1 VSDKKFPDPAGRPHR
16 SARSVRRHSGRLTRA
31 DFEAQLQATKAD
43 ITAQVQATRADLTKQ
58 VKATRA
64 QIDATNERINAR
76 TGRNLAFAALMGL
89 LLGGAMLVSLLVIKE
104 LFMVVAGAL
113 VAFAAFELAT
123 AMRQA
128 GRDVPRVP
136 AVLATI
142 AVVPLTY
149 YLGGAGQW
157 FGVLG
162 AIAVVA
168 LWRLVEILIPASSAG
183 RRGLVADLGAGTFIL
198 VYLAGLGSFAVA
210 LAAHPNGQY
219 WTLAF
224 LVVVVVCD
232 IGAYASGLSFGKHPM
247 APTISPKKTWE
258 GFAGAVAA
266 ALVAGVLFAVLLLDQ
281 PWWFGLIFGLVIV
294 LTATMGDLAES
305 LLKRDLGIKDISSWL
320 PGHGGFLDRL
330 DSILPSALAAY
341 LLYLLFA

>member
-1 VSDKKFPDPAGRPHR
+1 VSDKKSRGADGRTTRPG
-16 SARSVRRHSGRLTRA
+16 RSVRRHSGRLSRA
-31 DFEAQLQATKAD
+31 DFEAQVQATKAD
-43 ITAQVQATRADLTKQ
+43 FTAQVQATRADLTAQ
-58 VKATRA
+58 VKARRA
-64 QIDATNERINAR
+64 QIDATTERINAR
-76 TGRNLAFAALMGL
+76 SGRNLAFAVLFGL
-89 LLGGAMLVSLLVIKE
+89 LLGGAMLVSLLVVKE
-104 LFMVVAGAL
+104 LFLPVAAAL
-113 VAFAAFELAT
+113 VGFTAFELAT

-136 AVLATI
+136 VVLATI
-142 AVVPLTY
+142 AVVPFTY
-149 YLGGAGQW
+149 YLGSAGQW

-168 LWRLVEILIPASSAG
+168 LWRLAEIVVPGSAAG
-183 RRGLVADLGAGTFIL
+183 RHGLLADLGAGTFIL

-210 LAAHPNGQY
+210 LTALPNGQY

-224 LVVVVVCD
+224 LVLVVVCD

-258 GFAGAVAA
+258 GFAGAVVA
-266 ALVAGVLFAVLLLDQ
+266 ALVGGVLFGVLLLDQ
-281 PWWFGLIFGLVIV
+281 PWWFGLLFGLVIV

-305 LLKRDLGIKDISSWL
+305 LLKRDLGVKDISSWL

-330 DSILPSALAAY
+330 DSILPSALPAY
-341 LLYLLFA
+341 LLFLLFA

>member
-1 VSDKKFPDPAGRPHR
+1 VSDKKFRDPDDRTSRPARTP
-16 SARSVRRHSGRLTRA
+16 RRHSGRLSRA
-31 DFEAQLQATKAD
+31 DFEAQVQAAKAD
-43 ITAQVQATRADLTKQ
+43 ITAQVAATRADLTKQ

-64 QIDATNERINAR
+64 QIDATTERINAR
-76 TGRNLAFAALMGL
+76 TGRNLAFAILFGL
-89 LLGGAMLVSLLVIKE
+89 LLGGAMLMSLLVVKE
-104 LFMVVAGAL
+104 LFMLVAGAL
-113 VAFAAFELAT
+113 VAFTAFELAT

-136 AVLATI
+136 VVLTTI

-149 YLGGAGQW
+149 YLGAVGQW
-157 FGVLG
+157 LGILG
-162 AIAVVA
+162 AIALVA
-168 LWRLVEILIPASSAG
+168 LWRLAEILVPASSAG
-183 RRGLVADLGAGTFIL
+183 RHGVLADVGAGTFVL

-210 LAAHPNGQY
+210 LAAQPDGQY

-224 LVVVVVCD
+224 LVVVVLCD

-266 ALVAGVLFAVLLLDQ
+266 ALVGGLLFAVLLLDE
-281 PWWFGLIFGLVIV
+281 PWWFGLLFGLVIV

-305 LLKRDLGIKDISSWL
+305 LLKRDLGVKDISSWL

-341 LLYLLFA
+341 LLFLLAT

>member
-1 VSDKKFPDPAGRPHR
+1 VSDKEPRDRDGRTAKPARP
-16 SARSVRRHSGRLTRA
+16 ARRHSGRLTRA
-31 DFEAQLQATKAD
+31 DFEAQVQARKAD

-64 QIDATNERINAR
+64 QIDATNERITAR
-76 TGRNLAFAALMGL
+76 TGRNLVFATLVGL
-89 LLGGAMLVSLLVIKE
+89 LLGGAMLVSLLVVKE
-104 LFMVVAGAL
+104 LFMLVAAVL
-113 VAFAAFELAT
+113 VAFTAMELAT

-136 AVLATI
+136 VVLTMI

-157 FGVLG
+157 FSILG

-168 LWRLVEILIPASSAG
+168 LWRLVEIVVPASSAG
-183 RRGLVADLGAGTFIL
+183 RQGLVADLGAGTFIL

-210 LAAHPNGQY
+210 LVARPDGQY
-219 WTLAF
+219 WALAF
-224 LVVVVVCD
+224 LVLVIICD

-258 GFAGAVAA
+258 GFAGAVLA
-266 ALVAGVLFAVLLLDQ
+266 ALVGGVLFAILLLDQ

-305 LLKRDLGIKDISSWL
+305 LLKRDLGVKDISSWL

-341 LLYLLFA
+341 LLFLLFA